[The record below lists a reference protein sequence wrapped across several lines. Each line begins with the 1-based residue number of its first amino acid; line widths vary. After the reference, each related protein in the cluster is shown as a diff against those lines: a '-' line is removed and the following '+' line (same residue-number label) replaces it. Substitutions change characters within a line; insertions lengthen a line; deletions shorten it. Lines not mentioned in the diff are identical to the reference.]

1 MLTWMHRRLHGE
13 AGLGLVETLAAF
25 FLISFGLL
33 SMATV
38 AQASL
43 ASLQTARERQTATDI
58 ASTVL
63 ERARLVAY
71 DELANLT
78 GDTAVPWA
86 TYDPDGTGCLGTE
99 TVQRTPVGAVTGV
112 PFQEGPDTPTVAQRS
127 VRTIVTVPT
136 RLQCGASP
144 ATVTARR
151 VTVVVRWVNVAGTEF
166 SVRQTSLIAPSD
178 RGAPIPRFDITPRDY
193 FVGRPRGPID
203 LSHMLTN
210 QGRQDGYQIVQPP
223 LPPFVTLTV
232 TAGGTPLTWV
242 PQGPEIVANT
252 PAVPSGSTLPIE
264 FRWNVPDPETS
275 FVRTITV
282 RSVTD
287 PAIAIDLSHDIT
299 TTSDLVLYLHDPF
312 PPDGVEKDHARDVG
326 TVDWYPMDELRPV
339 PAQLYNVDTNFNG
352 LPALQLPK
360 AIDLSLP
367 PDLLDLNDYGSPVH
381 GRWRFQFDPPSG
393 WDIGPGTAR
402 LYLWTASTSA
412 LDPPIDPLLEIP
424 LPPVPATVAVR
435 WRLSH
440 TFTGPMGP
448 EQTIIA
454 QSPTELLNIADYY
467 LHLAAG
473 WVGRTYDISIPST
486 IHFAQNDYIEL
497 QLVCDVVVSTEDCHV
512 AYDARNPGAVDPF
525 PYEARLELP
534 TP

>member
-1 MLTWMHRRLHGE
+1 MLNRMHRRLRGE

-43 ASLQTARERQTATDI
+43 ASLQTARERQVATDI
-58 ASTVL
+58 ATTVL
-63 ERARLVAY
+63 ERARLVPY
-71 DELANLT
+71 DELANRT

-86 TYDPDGTGCLGTE
+86 TYDPDGAGCLVAE
-99 TVQRTPVGAVTGV
+99 TVQRTPVGGVTGA
-112 PFQEGPDTPTVAQRS
+112 PFQEGPDTPTIAERS
-127 VRTIVTVPT
+127 VRTVVTVPA

-144 ATVTARR
+144 ATVAARR
-151 VTVVVRWVNVAGTEF
+151 VTVIVRWVNVAGTEF
-166 SVRQTSLIAPSD
+166 SVRQTSLIAPSE
-178 RGAPIPRFDITPRDY
+178 RGAPIPRFDITPRDHA
-193 FVGRPRGPID
+193 VEAPRGPIG
-203 LSHMLTN
+203 LLHTLTN

-232 TAGGTPLTWV
+232 EAGGTPLAWV

-252 PAVPSGSTLPIE
+252 PAVPSGGTLQLL
-264 FRWNVPDPETS
+264 FGWNVPDPETS

-287 PAIAIDLSHDIT
+287 PAIAIDLTHDIT
-299 TTSDLVLYLHDPF
+299 TTNDLVLYLHDPF
-312 PPDGVEKDHARDVG
+312 PPDGVEKDHVRDVSM
-326 TVDWYPMDELRPV
+326 VDWYPMDEERPV
-339 PAQLYNVDTNFNG
+339 PTQLYNVDTNFNA
-352 LPALQLPK
+352 LPGLQLPK
-360 AIDLSLP
+360 AVDLSLP

-393 WDIGPGTAR
+393 WNIGPGTAT
-402 LYLWTASTSA
+402 LHLWTASTSA
-412 LDPPIDPLLEIP
+412 LDPPIDPLLGIP
-424 LPPVPATVAVR
+424 LPPIPATVAVR

-440 TFTGPMGP
+440 TFTGPLGP

-454 QSPTELLNIADYY
+454 ESPEVLLNIADYY
-467 LHLAAG
+467 VHVDAG
-473 WVGRTYDISIPST
+473 WQQREYQINIPST

-512 AYDARNPGAVDPF
+512 AYDAQSAVAPF
-525 PYEARLELP
+525 PHEARLWLP